1 MTKTTFTYE
10 NIWSSPR
17 FWFRTNI
24 GDFVAHTSLG
34 LNLEEFNETKNLF
47 RTSGRFKVSGDY
59 HSIRTFGQ
67 LLEREYRDYISMH
80 IDWDRYDKLID

>member
-1 MTKTTFTYE
+1 MTETTFTYE

-34 LNLEEFNETKNLF
+34 LYLEEFNETKTLL
-47 RTSGRFKVSGDY
+47 RTTGRFKVSGDY
-59 HSIRTFGQ
+59 HSIKIFGQ
-67 LLEREYRDYISMH
+67 LLEREYWDYLSTH
-80 IDWDRYDKLID
+80 LDWSYYDNLID

>member
-1 MTKTTFTYE
+1 MDENTFTYE

-17 FWFRTNI
+17 FWFRINI

-34 LNLEEFNETKNLF
+34 LVLEEFNESKTLF

-59 HSIRTFGQ
+59 HSIKTFGQ
-67 LLEREYRDYISMH
+67 MLEREYWDYLSNH
-80 IDWDRYDKLID
+80 LDWSHYDKLLS